1 MKFYIFILI
10 LGICMFCY
18 SLSLPP
24 MTIETIET
32 NMKAEFGMGGM
43 FIFFLAMA
51 GIMGCEK

>member
-1 MKFYIFILI
+1 
-10 LGICMFCY
+10 
-18 SLSLPP
+18 